1 MSLLFHYCV
10 ISGSFAVADISPG
23 WPRGNEQLIIRGR
36 HVWTGTQIPR
46 EASRKIVQ
54 FSSSGRIESFFYF
67 FLWKPPCCL
76 GCQVDCNCMFFFS
89 ERPRC
94 LSSQPGEV
102 VQWRRHRRR
111 FSLCLQGY
119 SEKDDSGHKKKQ
131 TRVLWHETHTH
142 THSLSQAVLKGDY
155 GVLLCSSWPQLAG
168 WAMAVNSILRG
179 NFNRLS
185 TSKWNIIFFK
195 CLTTLQRGSLQRQNL
210 FVFTKKKKK
219 NPNCFFL
226 PARST

>member
-1 MSLLFHYCV
+1 MNRNANTSRSVEENCSVFFKRPDWVVFFTFFCENLRAVWVVRLTV
-10 ISGSFAVADISPG
+10 IVCFFFRAPSVPFIAT
-23 WPRGNEQLIIRGR
+23 RG
-36 HVWTGTQIPR
+36 
-46 EASRKIVQ
+46 
-54 FSSSGRIESFFYF
+54 SSSVEETQAAVFIMLTR
-67 FLWKPPCCL
+67 LQWK
-76 GCQVDCNCMFFFS
+76 GWQ
-89 ERPRC
+89 R
-94 LSSQPGEV
+94 SQKETDTSAV
-102 VQWRRHRRR
+102 TWN
-111 FSLCLQGY
+111 
-119 SEKDDSGHKKKQ
+119 
-131 TRVLWHETHTH
+131 THTH
-142 THSLSQAVLKGDY
+142 TLSQAVLKGDY

-185 TSKWNIIFFK
+185 TSKWSIIFFK